1 MKKIIVTLL
10 TVAMSVCALAG
21 CTANKTNDKSGVPVA
36 YSLYC
41 GLNDADTGTQII
53 STEEAQKIARKVIT
67 DKGFGYTEHVAY
79 GAYTEDNKSIENV
92 TLVYDMF
99 FLEYEDI
106 ETVADE
112 IRAELN
118 LTPIL
123 IVEGSHSY
131 ELKQ

>member
-10 TVAMSVCALAG
+10 TAVMSVCALAG
-21 CTANKTNDKSGVPVA
+21 CTANKTNGESGVPVA

-53 STEEAQKIARKVIT
+53 PTEEAQKIARKVIT

-79 GAYTEDNKSIENV
+79 GAYTEDNKSVENV
-92 TLVYDMF
+92 TL
-99 FLEYEDI
+99 
-106 ETVADE
+106 ADE